1 MEPEKVTAEML
12 RLNCDWVDTKF
23 NVPSASHMGG
33 VWERQIRTVR
43 SVLSAILEKNGTQ
56 LNDEAL
62 RTFMCEA
69 EAVVNSRPLTTDNIN
84 STDSLEALTPNHL
97 LTLKTK
103 VILPPPGVFNAADQY
118 SRKQWRRVQHL
129 TNEFWTRWRKEFL
142 HSLQERQKWSRKRRN
157 FQTGDVVILK
167 EEDSPRNRSS
177 RVSPRHTRTKMA
189 WSVRM
194 SKMDFPEIPET
205 SVSSLTLF
213 LLEKEKDKEVWI
225 SFMYPPG
232 LRFGDLQGCLAVGQ
246 WVAVA
251 YDEGYYIGEIKAIN
265 IRFLE
270 PEDEIR
276 VKWRKM
282 QPVKRDI

>member
-1 MEPEKVTAEML
+1 MRSDRGTNFIGARRELQEALSEMEPEKVTAEML

-43 SVLSAILEKNGTQ
+43 SALSAILEKNGTQ

-84 STDSLEALTPNHL
+84 STDSLEAFTPNHL

-142 HSLQERQKWSRKRRN
+142 HSLQEMQKWSRKRRN
-157 FQTGDVVILK
+157 LQTGDVVILK
-167 EEDSPRNRSS
+167 EEDSPRNRWKLARVAEAYKDEDGMVRKAQLIRPCSS
-177 RVSPRHTRTKMA
+177 GVYPDCRGVSTCELVGKFQ
-189 WSVRM
+189 SVA
-194 SKMDFPEIPET
+194 EVNT
-205 SVSSLTLF
+205 S
-213 LLEKEKDKEVWI
+213 
-225 SFMYPPG
+225 
-232 LRFGDLQGCLAVGQ
+232 
-246 WVAVA
+246 
-251 YDEGYYIGEIKAIN
+251 
-265 IRFLE
+265 
-270 PEDEIR
+270 
-276 VKWRKM
+276 
-282 QPVKRDI
+282 